1 MNVNQFDYYLPPELI
16 AQTPLEPRHASR
28 LMVVNRQTGEITH
41 RQFTDL
47 VDLLH
52 PGDILIANDSRV
64 IPARL
69 SGHKTSGGKVE
80 LLLLKRL
87 DDLRWEV
94 LVGGKRLRPGVVVE
108 ITSQRAGERR
118 SPSTAPSTALRA
130 GLRTGRRDL
139 SLGSSLLCSF
149 AF

>member
-1 MNVNQFDYYLPPELI
+1 VNVNQFDYHLPPELI

-28 LMVVNRQTGEITH
+28 LMVVNRQTGQITH

-69 SGHKTSGGKVE
+69 VGHKTSGGKVE
-80 LLLLKRL
+80 ILLLKQI

-94 LVGGKRLRPGVVVE
+94 LVGANGCDLGLWLKSPTKKQRSKSAISPRPPVPLL
-108 ITSQRAGERR
+108 S
-118 SPSTAPSTALRA
+118 SP
-130 GLRTGRRDL
+130 
-139 SLGSSLLCSF
+139 
-149 AF
+149 